1 MIKNIFYD
9 LGNVILK
16 DVPAIVLENIELTV
30 GEKISAKNLGFE
42 NNIKSI
48 PLYAAFLIN

>member
-1 MIKNIFYD
+1 MIKNIVFD

-30 GEKISAKNLGFE
+30 GEKK
-42 NNIKSI
+42 
-48 PLYAAFLIN
+48 